1 MPIVAPVR
9 PAPLPG
15 EADRPPNLAGLI
27 FGLMLA
33 LPLWAVIL
41 AFIL

>member
-9 PAPLPG
+9 PAPVRL
-15 EADRPPNLAGLI
+15 EQDRPPNLAGLL

-33 LPLWAVIL
+33 IPLWAVIL

>member
-9 PAPLPG
+9 STPIRG
-15 EADRPPNLAGLI
+15 ERDRPPNLAGLI
-27 FGLMLA
+27 FGLLIA
-33 LPLWAVIL
+33 IPLWAVIL